1 MDDTE
6 TRVEHDSLGQWLIPH
21 EVYWGIHTARAI
33 DNFPITRRYIGEEP
47 KFVRA
52 IAEVKRAA
60 AEVNIELGLI
70 KKEVGQAIVEACV
83 RVESNQYD
91 SHFIIDPI
99 QGGAGT
105 STNMNANEIIAN
117 LALEILGYDK
127 GRYDIIHPVDDVNR
141 SQSTNDVYPTSIKIT
156 CIRMIDEFCLSVKEL
171 CDSIEAKAEE
181 LADVLIIA
189 RTQLQDAVPITLKQV
204 FSAQSAMLKRLLSG
218 FEFCKRTLSEIH
230 LGGTAIGT
238 GINTEPRYAEMS
250 CKRLSDITGL
260 DLFQASNYVA
270 ATQDTAV
277 FVGFSNTLKQFA
289 ITLSK
294 ICSDL
299 RLMSS
304 GPQAGFGDIQLPPR
318 AAGSSVMPGK
328 VNPVIPEVV
337 NQICFQVIGNDLTIS
352 LAAEGGQLQLNA
364 FEPIMAKC
372 LFESCHYL
380 TTGCQTLDRS
390 CVRGITADREKLAD
404 RVSRSVSLATAL
416 SPIIGYEEASNL
428 AKYALAT
435 SRTIK
440 SLALENNDI
449 SEKEIDDALSSY
461 SLTHP
466 SHQYPRS
473 KKKSSP
479 PNQKK

>member
-1 MDDTE
+1 MDE
-6 TRVEHDSLGQWLIPH
+6 NCVRIEHDSLGEWPIPYN
-21 EVYWGIHTARAI
+21 VYWGIHTARAI
-33 DNFPITRRYIGEEP
+33 DNFPITRHYIGEEP
-47 KFVRA
+47 QFVRA

-60 AEVNIELGLI
+60 AEVNMELGLI
-70 KKEVGQAIVEACV
+70 KNDIAEAIIEACIKI
-83 RVESNQYD
+83 SQNQYD
-91 SHFIIDPI
+91 DQFIIDPI

-117 LALEILGYDK
+117 LALEIMGHEK

-156 CIRMIDEFCLSVKEL
+156 CIRMIDEFCLSVREL
-171 CDSIEAKAEE
+171 CDSIDKKATE
-181 LADVLIIA
+181 LADVLTIA

-204 FSAQSAMLKRLLSG
+204 FSAQATMLRRLLSG
-218 FEFCKRTLSEIH
+218 FEFCQKSLGDIH

-238 GINTEPRYAEMS
+238 GINTEPRYAEMA
-250 CKRLSDITGL
+250 CNKLSEITKL
-260 DLFQASNYVA
+260 NLSQASDYVA

-277 FVGFSNTLKQFA
+277 FVGFSNTMKQFA

-304 GPQAGFGDIQLPPR
+304 GPQAGFSDIQLPPR

-328 VNPVIPEVV
+328 VNPIIPEVI

-352 LAAEGGQLQLNA
+352 MAAEGGQLQLNA

-380 TTGCQTLDRS
+380 TTGCRTLNIS
-390 CVRGITADREKLAD
+390 CISGIMADREKLAD

-416 SPIIGYEEASNL
+416 SPIIGYEEAAGL
-428 AKYALAT
+428 AKAALET
-435 SRTIK
+435 NRTIK
-440 SLALENNDI
+440 SLALERAVI
-449 SEKEIDDALSSY
+449 SEKEIEDALSSY

-466 SHQYPRS
+466 SHQYPRLV
-473 KKKSSP
+473 KKK
-479 PNQKK
+479 KTAK